1 MTDKTTNKSEQ
12 FSEDHIRH
20 NRRVQ
25 ITGSFFSK
33 MADTL
38 ANTKIVLPALF
49 NAIAAPTV
57 LVGLIA
63 PIRES
68 FSMLP
73 QVAIKS
79 WVAHSSK
86 AHRIYVAGGIFQA
99 VALCCMLVSF
109 LTLDGWTGGL
119 AILGALL
126 AMSLAR
132 SLCSLSSKTVLGA
145 TVPKS
150 KRGSLMGAAGTFAGG
165 ISILLGVALA
175 LYAQHKN
182 ANDNA
187 TGNLANAEITD
198 ISSVL
203 SQDLSAN
210 IWILASLLAVAALSF
225 LIAAFCYLAIRWA
238 KSGPSDTANK
248 DQHTEDDH
256 RRNQAQN
263 RETQNSSAWQ
273 SIRNDRVFL
282 KFVVTRA
289 FMMVSALAMPYVA
302 SLSLSS
308 AESALLTFGI
318 LILLEGGSALL
329 SSRLW
334 GNASD
339 KNSRA
344 VLIGTALAS
353 AVLCSICAVQLRLG
367 DEAPAWFWLAIYAAL
382 STTHQGVRLGRKTYI
397 VDLADGAED
406 SNNKRTEYVA
416 ISNTAIGV
424 LLLVFGLSS
433 AVIANTSLFSMFIV
447 FAICAAIASGL
458 GLRLKA
464 I

>member
-1 MTDKTTNKSEQ
+1 MTDQATNTSEQ
-12 FSEDHIRH
+12 FSDKRIAH
-20 NRRVQ
+20 NRKVQ

-57 LVGLIA
+57 FVGLIA

-79 WVAHSSK
+79 WVANSAH
-86 AHRIYVAGGIFQA
+86 AHRIYMIGGTFQA
-99 VALCCMLVSF
+99 VALCCMLLSF
-109 LTLDGWTGGL
+109 LSLDGWYGGL

-165 ISILLGVALA
+165 ISIVLGGALTY
-175 LYAQHKN
+175 YAYTKN
-182 ANDNA
+182 ATETASHDA
-187 TGNLANAEITD
+187 KSGDTSS
-198 ISSVL
+198 ISSLL

-210 IWILASLLAVAALSF
+210 TWILASLLAVAALCF
-225 LIAAFCYLAIRWA
+225 LIAALSYLAIKWA
-238 KSGPSDTANK
+238 KSENSETSSERNHSKTKANADK
-248 DQHTEDDH
+248 
-256 RRNQAQN
+256 NQN
-263 RETQNSSAWQ
+263 EKPHSAWQ
-273 SIRNDRVFL
+273 LIRTDRVFL
-282 KFVVTRA
+282 RFVVTRA

-308 AESALLTFGI
+308 AESALMTFGV
-318 LILLEGGSALL
+318 LIILEGGSALL

-353 AVLCSICAVQLRLG
+353 ALLCGACAAQLRLA
-367 DEAPAWFWLAIYAAL
+367 EETSSWFWLAIYAAL
-382 STTHQGVRLGRKTYI
+382 STIHQGVRLGRKTYI
-397 VDLADGAED
+397 VDLADGTTD
-406 SNNKRTEYVA
+406 SHHKRTEYVA
-416 ISNTAIGV
+416 VSNTAIGV
-424 LLLVFGLSS
+424 LLLIFGLSS
-433 AVIANTSLFSMFIV
+433 AVMANTSLVGMFSI
-447 FAICAAIASGL
+447 FALCAVVATIMSV
-458 GLRLKA
+458 RLKSV
-464 I
+464 

>member
-1 MTDKTTNKSEQ
+1 MTDQATDTSEQ
-12 FSEDHIRH
+12 FSDKRVAH
-20 NRRVQ
+20 NRKVQ

-57 LVGLIA
+57 FVGLIA

-79 WVAHSSK
+79 WVANSSH
-86 AHRIYVAGGIFQA
+86 AHRIYMIGGTFQA
-99 VALCCMLVSF
+99 VALCCMLFSF
-109 LTLDGWTGGL
+109 LSLDGWYGGL

-150 KRGSLMGAAGTFAGG
+150 KHGSLMGAAGTFAGG
-165 ISILLGVALA
+165 ISIVLGGAFTY
-175 LYAQHKN
+175 YAYTKN
-182 ANDNA
+182 ATETASLN
-187 TGNLANAEITD
+187 TGSGDSAS
-198 ISSVL
+198 ISSLL

-210 IWILASLLAVAALSF
+210 TWILASLLAVAALCF
-225 LIAAFCYLAIRWA
+225 LVAALSYLAIQWA
-238 KSGPSDTANK
+238 KSERSETSNEQSHSRAKTFSDENPSEK
-248 DQHTEDDH
+248 PH
-256 RRNQAQN
+256 
-263 RETQNSSAWQ
+263 SAWRL
-273 SIRNDRVFL
+273 IRTDRVFL
-282 KFVVTRA
+282 RFVVTRA

-308 AESALLTFGI
+308 AESALMTFGV
-318 LILLEGGSALL
+318 LIILEGGSALL

-353 AVLCSICAVQLRLG
+353 SLLCGACATQLSLSE
-367 DEAPAWFWLAIYAAL
+367 EALSWFWLAIYAAL
-382 STTHQGVRLGRKTYI
+382 STIHQGVRLGRKTYI
-397 VDLADGAED
+397 IDLADCAED
-406 SNNKRTEYVA
+406 SHHKRTEYVA
-416 ISNTAIGV
+416 VSNTAIGA
-424 LLLVFGLSS
+424 LLLIFGLSS
-433 AVIANTSLFSMFIV
+433 AVIANTSLVGMFSI
-447 FAICAAIASGL
+447 FALCAVAATMMGA
-458 GLRLKA
+458 RLKPV
-464 I
+464 